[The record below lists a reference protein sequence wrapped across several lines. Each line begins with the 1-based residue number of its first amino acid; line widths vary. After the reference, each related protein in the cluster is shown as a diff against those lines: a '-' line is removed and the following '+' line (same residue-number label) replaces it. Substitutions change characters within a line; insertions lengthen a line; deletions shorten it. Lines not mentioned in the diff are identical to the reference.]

1 MKTTTSPAELLGFP
15 LLGRSLHAR
24 VLSPAVAGWLAE
36 RWHFPEHDTPAHHYR
51 ITVTENLHRPS
62 TLPTPSGEPV
72 AAELPDNTLHWWNQ
86 GSCWQT
92 GGREV
97 GVAAYVEPGETRID
111 IWGAAEP
118 GNRPGQRPAHQPTHH
133 PTRDPALFPSLYLA
147 LNEALRASGL
157 IPLHAAILV
166 RDGAATALVAPSGTG
181 KSTTLLRALAA
192 DYTPIAE
199 DLAWLDPDSL
209 EVHGWDRGIRL
220 WPDTIERFLPHLAG
234 APWTTDADGK
244 LFLDYAALGIP
255 RLPGATLSRVIRLER
270 DVARRSTSA
279 PRRPGR
285 GLGPLALEP
294 TPLPRH
300 EAVRTLWEATGV
312 PLLPATR
319 ADLARRIPG
328 LLDRLHFGRLELNSG
343 S

>member
-1 MKTTTSPAELLGFP
+1 MKTTTSPAELFDFP

-24 VLSPAVAGWLAE
+24 VLSPALAGWLAE
-36 RWHFPEHDTPAHHYR
+36 RRHFPEHNAAGHPYR
-51 ITVTENLHRPS
+51 ITLTESSHRPS

-72 AAELPDNTLHWWNQ
+72 AAELPEITLHWWNQ

-92 GGREV
+92 GDREA
-97 GVAAYVEPGETRID
+97 GVAAHFEPGEARIEV
-111 IWGAAEP
+111 WGSSF
-118 GNRPGQRPAHQPTHH
+118 PA
-133 PTRDPALFPSLYLA
+133 LYLA

-166 RDGAATALVAPSGTG
+166 RDGVATALVAPSGTG

-192 DYTPIAE
+192 GYTPVAE

-220 WPDTIERFLPHLAG
+220 WPETIERFLPHLAG
-234 APWTTDADGK
+234 APWSTDTDGK
-244 LFLDYAALGIP
+244 LFLDYTALGIE
-255 RLPGATLSRVIRLER
+255 RLPGARLSRVIRLER
-270 DVARRSTSA
+270 NVARPAVAAQSRT
-279 PRRPGR
+279 GR
-285 GLGPLALEP
+285 GPGTMELGAMAPGAMAPGAMELGPLALEP

-328 LLDRLHFGRLELNSG
+328 LLGRLEFGRVELNSG